1 LCGPRID
8 VDEFKDLRHFFILS
22 MAEMWGILPDTVE
35 QAIAIIR
42 WHLEETKRLLAP
54 FPIDTGYVDA
64 EKLMRWLLSKQL
76 LKTTPRA
83 LQQLGPLRQRNRRDN
98 ALSVLVEHNWI
109 RLGNR
114 NNQAIIEVNP
124 NVSMDY

>member
-1 LCGPRID
+1 
-8 VDEFKDLRHFFILS
+8 
-22 MAEMWGILPDTVE
+22 M
-35 QAIAIIR
+35 QA
-42 WHLEETKRLLAP
+42 RLLAP
-54 FPIDTGYVDA
+54 FPIDTGYADA

-76 LKTTPRA
+76 LETTPRA

-109 RLGNR
+109 RLENR